1 MARIAA
7 SIGVTLVIM
16 YVVAFLVY
24 GAFSAFLDLEPPT
37 DGSPAEFLISIFV
50 VKLGLAVGFVLL
62 FFVARKTWAGRWPLY
77 AAIWW
82 LMFAVTELGQAI
94 GPGYSW
100 TEAIAGIIA
109 EAVYCPLSA
118 FLVARLL
125 GTKVAS
131 A

>member
-1 MARIAA
+1 MPSLTNQMQRA
-7 SIGVTLVIM
+7 V
-16 YVVAFLVY
+16 
-24 GAFSAFLDLEPPT
+24 P
-37 DGSPAEFLISIFV
+37 
-50 VKLGLAVGFVLL
+50 LGMQ
-62 FFVARKTWAGRWPLY
+62 RNTWVGRWPLY

-82 LMFAVTELGQAI
+82 LMFVLTELGQAF

-109 EAVYCPLSA
+109 EAIYCPLSA

-125 GTKVAS
+125 GAKGAS